1 MNYREAIFKS
11 RLNRI
16 LGIVLGFF
24 VFASLAISLLKFL
37 YFGFDDGTSL
47 GKAIA
52 VPLQKA
58 ISWLYEHTQFLSL
71 FWEYSPI
78 PNHKALTDM
87 NNFYFL
93 LTYLAI
99 FVAMAFKASGDKL
112 AIRLAR
118 IREDIENQIIK
129 ESIDGKTT
137 RSKQEIEKSIVVPNA
152 SIFKQIQQLYV
163 APIVTAVIAGV
174 LLKFSGF

>member
-1 MNYREAIFKS
+1 
-11 RLNRI
+11 
-16 LGIVLGFF
+16 
-24 VFASLAISLLKFL
+24 
-37 YFGFDDGTSL
+37 
-47 GKAIA
+47 
-52 VPLQKA
+52 
-58 ISWLYEHTQFLSL
+58 
-71 FWEYSPI
+71 
-78 PNHKALTDM
+78 
-87 NNFYFL
+87 
-93 LTYLAI
+93 
-99 FVAMAFKASGDKL
+99 MAFKASGDKL